1 MSPPILVYDDQ
12 ILARKA
18 GLMCTHISGSID
30 VEETTTASSAAVTG
44 ENADET
50 YFEDK
55 ISYNELFWPFTQ
67 AFKAP
72 NVVR

>member
-1 MSPPILVYDDQ
+1 MMTESWLEK
-12 ILARKA
+12 R
-18 GLMCTHISGSID
+18 THISGSID